1 MLVAARHFFW
11 SFKMS
16 FEINA
21 KTRQVKGSS
30 ASRRLRRAGTVP
42 GIVYGNNAP
51 AQMIEMEHNAIYLAL
66 KKEAF
71 HSAII
76 DLTIDGKKEQ
86 VLLRDFQT
94 HAYKPRVFHV
104 DFQRVDAASTLH
116 TKVPVHFVNADK
128 APGIKLKGGILNQLV
143 TELEIKCLA
152 ANLPEFIEVDLGSL
166 NVGQSFHLKDVKLPK
181 GVQLAHAD
189 DDVVLANIVAPSG
202 AAEPEATAPAAEK
215 PAS

>member
-1 MLVAARHFFW
+1 MA
-11 SFKMS
+11 FK
-16 FEINA
+16 IDA
-21 KTRQVKGSS
+21 KTRKVKGSS

-42 GIVYGNNAP
+42 GILYGNNAP
-51 AQMIEMEHNAIYLAL
+51 VQMIEMEHNAIYLAL

-76 DLTIDGKKEQ
+76 DLTLDGKTEQ
-86 VLLRDFQT
+86 VLLRDYQT

-104 DFQRVDAASTLH
+104 DFQRVDAKSTLH
-116 TKVPVHFVNADK
+116 TRVPLHFINADK

-143 TELEIKCLA
+143 TEVEIKCLA
-152 ANLPEFIEVDLGSL
+152 TDLPEFIEVDLGNL
-166 NVGQSFHLKDVKLPK
+166 NVGQSFHLKELKLPR

-189 DDVVLANIVAPSG
+189 DEMVLANIVAPSG
-202 AAEPEATAPAAEK
+202 ATEEEVAATPAADASANSK

>member
-202 AAEPEATAPAAEK
+202 AAEPEAAPAAEK